1 MRTADGTSAS
11 ADRRLDQWL
20 WFARLAKSRSLA
32 ARLCNAG
39 AVVVNGAAA
48 RKASQAIRIGDA
60 VSVPQGAWRR
70 TLRVL
75 ALGTRR
81 GPASEARKLYEETAR
96 PEALPDPD
104 AAWTPLLID
113 DACARP
119 GEDAPA

>member
-1 MRTADGTSAS
+1 LRSADGTPERG
-11 ADRRLDQWL
+11 DRRLDQWL

-39 AVVVNGAAA
+39 VVVVNGAAA

-60 VSVPQGAWRR
+60 VSVPQGPWRR

-81 GPASEARKLYEETAR
+81 GPAADARKLYEETAQ
-96 PEALPDPD
+96 PEVMPDP
-104 AAWTPLLID
+104 AAGWTPLLTD
-113 DACARP
+113 DADAGP
-119 GEDAPA
+119 GEDAAD

>member
-1 MRTADGTSAS
+1 LTTAESTSAR

-20 WFARLAKSRSLA
+20 WFARLVKSRSLA

-48 RKASQAIRIGDA
+48 RKASQAIRIGDR
-60 VSVPQGAWRR
+60 VSVPQGARRR

-81 GPASEARKLYEETAR
+81 GPATDARTLYEETAR
-96 PEALPDPD
+96 PEAMPAP
-104 AAWTPLLID
+104 AADWTPLLID
-113 DACARP
+113 DV
-119 GEDAPA
+119 GS